1 MSDDY
6 GITKEWLR
14 EEANRVVKHS
24 DHRYY
29 CIDSFGNYERDL
41 TGDRMIR
48 IKHSIHKP
56 EGPINLLI
64 HKDILKNATK
74 EIIWIKNGDGRY
86 IRISP
91 NDYSSPEC
99 WSDINQALK
108 NIHNG

>member
-1 MSDDY
+1 MTTVSNSSP
-6 GITKEWLR
+6 L
-14 EEANRVVKHS
+14 EEYAMTTFNPL
-24 DHRYY
+24 Y
-29 CIDSFGNYERDL
+29 
-41 TGDRMIR
+41 RMIR